1 MNLGELKKIVADKTN
16 MSQADAGRAVAATLE
31 AVSESLGQGAT
42 VSLLGFGTFS
52 VGERAAREGRNPQTG
67 EKIQISASRTIRF
80 KAGQALREKVNG

>member
-1 MNLGELKKIVADKTN
+1 MNLGELKKIVADKTG

-31 AVSESLGQGAT
+31 AISESLGQSAT

-67 EKIQISASRTIRF
+67 EKINISASRTIRF
-80 KAGQALREKVNG
+80 KAGQSLREKVNG